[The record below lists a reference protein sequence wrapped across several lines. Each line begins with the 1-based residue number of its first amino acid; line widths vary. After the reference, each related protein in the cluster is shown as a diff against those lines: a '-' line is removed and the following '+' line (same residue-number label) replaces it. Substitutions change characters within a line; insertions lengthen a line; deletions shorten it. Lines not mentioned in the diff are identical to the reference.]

1 MKQKTEKNSD
11 LIPVGALWTNISRN
25 GNKYWSGKLELAELV
40 MSSLNQKGI
49 ENDVILNIVDVL
61 PDQGLDIVD
70 LIMFPNPNR
79 RDGKQE
85 PTLNLCFPDL
95 LRSHQHHS
103 TKHKTNNVITDK
115 P

>member
-25 GNKYWSGKLELAELV
+25 GNKYWSGKLELSELV

-61 PDQGLDIVD
+61 QDQGLDIVD

-79 RDGKQE
+79 RSEKQN
-85 PTLNLCFPDL
+85 PTLNLFS
-95 LRSHQHHS
+95 R
-103 TKHKTNNVITDK
+103 VIQASLESFDEVQN
-115 P
+115 

>member
-1 MKQKTEKNSD
+1 MKQETEKNSD
-11 LIPVGALWTNISRN
+11 LISVGALWTNISRN

-61 PDQGLDIVD
+61 QDQGLDIVD

-79 RDGKQE
+79 RDGNQE
-85 PTLNLCFPDL
+85 PTLNLFSRLIQAPSASFDEA
-95 LRSHQHHS
+95 Q
-103 TKHKTNNVITDK
+103 D
-115 P
+115 

>member
-61 PDQGLDIVD
+61 QDQGLDIVD

-79 RDGKQE
+79 RSEKQN
-85 PTLNLCFPDL
+85 PTLNLFS
-95 LRSHQHHS
+95 R
-103 TKHKTNNVITDK
+103 VIQASLESFDEVQN
-115 P
+115 

>member
-61 PDQGLDIVD
+61 QDQGLDIVD
-70 LIMFPNPNR
+70 LIMFSNPNR

-85 PTLNLCFPDL
+85 PTLNLFSRLTQVPSASFDEA
-95 LRSHQHHS
+95 QD
-103 TKHKTNNVITDK
+103 NNVITDK